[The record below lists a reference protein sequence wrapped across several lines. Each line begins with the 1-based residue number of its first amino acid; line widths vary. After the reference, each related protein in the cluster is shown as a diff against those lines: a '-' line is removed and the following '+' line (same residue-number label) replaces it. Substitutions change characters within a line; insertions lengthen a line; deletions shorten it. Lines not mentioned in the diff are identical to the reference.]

1 MIVYWDSKEKK
12 IERTTSINIDK
23 YCKRSNYCNK

>member
-12 IERTTSINIDK
+12 IERTTINIDK
-23 YCKRSNYCNK
+23 YCKGSNYCNK